1 MDRGAWW
8 ATAHGVSQKYKHD
21 CVTSHCLQ
29 MVIYYIHAGK
39 PIFRLITRN
48 IFFLKHFKISIWKCV
63 MLVYVP

>member
-1 MDRGAWW
+1 
-8 ATAHGVSQKYKHD
+8 
-21 CVTSHCLQ
+21 

-48 IFFLKHFKISIWKCV
+48 IFFLKNFKISIWKFV